1 MRKIEDGLS
10 IDQAP
15 SRPGK
20 PGSGMNRRGRVASWL
35 PAPSVTSVRPFA
47 KKLNHNRPVNYDIYQ
62 AFTYRS
68 LLRRRNGRYRVTVCQ
83 DRRALLYSMRGEC
96 KIVSDQH
103 HKLLVEKFE
112 RHGVLSKAA
121 GIALLQI
128 PVTLRTFESAA
139 YIVREADKP
148 KLCAVL
154 VSGFAY
160 RQKVTGSGARQII
173 AVCVPG
179 DIIDLQN
186 LYLDVADHS
195 VQMLT
200 EGEVLVFPRE
210 ALQRVA
216 ENEASIARAILL
228 EVSLEA
234 SIFREWIVNI
244 GRRNAKTKIAH
255 LLCEFAMRLEGA
267 SRLADSDY
275 ELPMNQEH
283 LGDALGLTAVH
294 VNRMLRILADE
305 GLVVWTRR
313 SVKMPDWRRLRVA
326 GDFNSRYLHLDQL
339 RR

>member
-1 MRKIEDGLS
+1 
-10 IDQAP
+10 
-15 SRPGK
+15 
-20 PGSGMNRRGRVASWL
+20 
-35 PAPSVTSVRPFA
+35 
-47 KKLNHNRPVNYDIYQ
+47 
-62 AFTYRS
+62 
-68 LLRRRNGRYRVTVCQ
+68 
-83 DRRALLYSMRGEC
+83 
-96 KIVSDQH
+96 VSDQDQRR
-103 HKLLVEKFE
+103 LVEKLE

-121 GIALLQI
+121 ATMLLEI
-128 PVTLRTFESAA
+128 PMTLRTFEPAS
-139 YIVREADKP
+139 YVVREGEKP
-148 KLCAVL
+148 KLCAIL

-160 RQKVTGSGARQII
+160 RQKLTGNGARQII
-173 AVCVPG
+173 AVCLPG

-200 EGEVLVFPRE
+200 EGEVLVFPRA

-216 ENEASIARAILL
+216 ESEGSIARAILL

-244 GRRNAKTKIAH
+244 GRRNAKAKVAH
-255 LLCEFAMRLEGA
+255 LLCEFAIRLEGA
-267 SRLADSDY
+267 SRFADADY

-294 VNRMLRILADE
+294 VNRMLRLLADE

-326 GDFNSRYLHLDQL
+326 GDFDSRYLHLDQL
-339 RR
+339 RG